1 MHSPLLKGYLINIGK
16 FLLGVYEN
24 RHHVTCEPK
33 TKDVLHAPH
42 AEDDNRIT
50 AHRQAVPGCNPPRA
64 STPRR
69 DFRIKPPAPAP
80 TPTLLEPSPWSP
92 HLPQPKYASWERSTP
107 P

>member
-1 MHSPLLKGYLINIGK
+1 MYLIEIGK

-50 AHRQAVPGCNPPRA
+50 AHRQAVPGMQPPEGQHAPQGLQDQAAGSRSNPNSA
-64 STPRR
+64 GALS
-69 DFRIKPPAPAP
+69 
-80 TPTLLEPSPWSP
+80 LEPTSSP
-92 HLPQPKYASWERSTP
+92 A
-107 P
+107 